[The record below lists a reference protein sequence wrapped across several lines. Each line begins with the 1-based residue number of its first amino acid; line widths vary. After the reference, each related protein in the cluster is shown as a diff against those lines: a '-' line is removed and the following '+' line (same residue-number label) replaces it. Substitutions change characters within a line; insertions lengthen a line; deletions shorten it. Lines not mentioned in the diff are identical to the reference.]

1 MDFAGPLAVLILAV
15 FWAVL
20 VAFLGYVL
28 IRLGGVLQSTEEL
41 IDGVT
46 EKTIPLMGE
55 VTTSVV
61 QVNRELERVDTIAE
75 NVETI
80 TTNASSLVA
89 LFGATL
95 GGPLV
100 KVAAFSYGV
109 RKAAGQRNKA
119 VVEKRVKD
127 AMKDERRAARV
138 ARKQARAKRKAS

>member
-1 MDFAGPLAVLILAV
+1 MDVAGAIAVLILAL

-20 VAFLGYVL
+20 VAFLSYSLV
-28 IRLGGVLQSTEEL
+28 RLGGVLKSTEEL

-46 EKTIPLMGE
+46 EKTLPE

-61 QVNRELERVDTIAE
+61 QVNRELERVDAIAE
-75 NVETI
+75 NVQTI

-109 RKAAGQRNKA
+109 RKAAGHRNKA

-138 ARKQARAKRKAS
+138 ARKQARSKREAS